1 MEDQVTQEV
10 VSVENSLETALKSLW
25 EKAYAAS
32 NTINALREEK
42 NALQLH
48 AGELE
53 ARVAQMQA
61 EVAAKN
67 EEIGKL
73 RGEMEQMLL
82 ASTSNGILN
91 NDERVQLQ
99 EKVRVILN
107 RINSHL

>member
-1 MEDQVTQEV
+1 MK
-10 VSVENSLETALKSLW
+10 LLW

-48 AGELE
+48 ANELE
-53 ARVAQMQA
+53 SRVAQMQA
-61 EVAAKN
+61 DAVAKS
-67 EEIGKL
+67 EEISKL
-73 RGEMEQMLL
+73 RSEIEQMLL
-82 ASTSNGILN
+82 ASASNGILN
-91 NDERVQLQ
+91 KDERVQLQ